1 MRWIPRYFCSTKSS
15 KRPSMALINH
25 TINQNSIQLS
35 AQTLSKISASLIIKF
50 RQRLSLLVRGQ
61 GAAWHWDEGQ
71 VGIATP
77 GAWEGL
83 HQPSPPT
90 PQHPST
96 ATSSRVGIAAHG
108 NTSHC
113 FPLSALSTTLLYFFK
128 VILSC
133 FSLSVLF
140 LLFLL
145 YFSFFYFSSFPPI
158 PSLFTITCL
167 LSHHPFLALSLFF
180 PSRPPHQ
187 SKEAITQRKNKSWTC
202 ANTMGQEATYGTSK
216 SQSHEGC

>member
-1 MRWIPRYFCSTKSS
+1 MHCIPRYFCSTKSS
-15 KRPSMALINH
+15 KRPSTALINH

-50 RQRLSLLVRGQ
+50 RQRLEPACEGTRGSLALGWGAGWHCHSRGS
-61 GAAWHWDEGQ
+61 GKAASALSSH
-71 VGIATP
+71 
-77 GAWEGL
+77 
-83 HQPSPPT
+83 
-90 PQHPST
+90 PQHPSP
-96 ATSSRVGIAAHG
+96 ATSSKVGIAAHG

-113 FPLSALSTTLLYFFK
+113 FPLSALSTQLYFWF
-128 VILSC
+128 ILRY
-133 FSLSVLF
+133 FSLFVLF

-145 YFSFFYFSSFPPI
+145 LLSFSSI
-158 PSLFTITCL
+158 PSLSTITCF

-187 SKEAITQRKNKSWTC
+187 SKETITQRKNKSWTC

>member
-1 MRWIPRYFCSTKSS
+1 MCCIPRYFCSTKSS
-15 KRPSMALINH
+15 KRPSRALINH

-35 AQTLSKISASLIIKF
+35 AQTLSKISVSLIIKF
-50 RQRLSLLVRGQ
+50 RQRLSLLMRGR

-71 VGIATP
+71 AGIATP
-77 GAWEGL
+77 GAQERL

-96 ATSSRVGIAAHG
+96 ATSSRVGIAAHD
-108 NTSHC
+108 NISHC
-113 FPLSALSTTLLYFFK
+113 FPLSAPSTTLLYFFW

-133 FSLSVLF
+133 FSLCVLF

-145 YFSFFYFSSFPPI
+145 FLSFPPI
-158 PSLFTITCL
+158 PSLSTITCL

-187 SKEAITQRKNKSWTC
+187 SEETITQRKNKSWTC